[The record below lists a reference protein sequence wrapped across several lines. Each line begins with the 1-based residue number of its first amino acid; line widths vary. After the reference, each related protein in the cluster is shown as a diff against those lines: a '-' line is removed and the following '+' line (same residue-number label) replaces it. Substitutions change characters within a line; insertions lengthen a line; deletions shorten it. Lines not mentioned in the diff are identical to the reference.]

1 MLEVAKTVLK
11 NAYAPYS
18 HFQVGCC
25 IKTEKG
31 TFFSGCNIENAS
43 YGLTLCAEASAIAAM
58 VTAGENK
65 IKEIVVISS
74 GEEICT
80 PCGAC
85 RQRLFEFSTPN
96 TQIYMYSA
104 SDKKL
109 EAKLFDLLPHTF
121 SANHLEKK

>member
-1 MLEVAKTVLK
+1 MLDLAKTVLK

-18 HFQVGCC
+18 HFHVGCA
-25 IKTEKG
+25 IKTDKG
-31 TFFSGCNIENAS
+31 NLYTGCNIENAS

-65 IKEIVVISS
+65 IQEIVVISS
-74 GEEICT
+74 GTEICT

-85 RQRLFEFSTPN
+85 RQRLFEFSSRDTK
-96 TQIYMYSA
+96 IYMYSA

-109 EAKLFDLLPHTF
+109 EANLFDLLPHTF